1 MEIFIPKIQKNTT
14 SYWQI
19 IILSLSLILV
29 SGCASSNY
37 SVSLPGT
44 SLRTGSVKLEKRYI
58 WNPLLASDFILGY
71 GVSEQ
76 GNLYQFYK
84 KHDFNP
90 LWLSHGSLNNN
101 SKELLKSLNT
111 TWKEGLSGKNYN
123 VEEIHEM
130 INELRGAQE
139 MTPAT
144 MKKIMY
150 LDIMFT
156 NAYLE
161 YAADLYIGKVN
172 PDRLDSIWEA
182 LPQSEDLMTILDHAL
197 SKNQV
202 ARSLE
207 ELKPDNRAYDML
219 TDKME
224 QYMEIKVQGGWI
236 QPGYFPVLEYGDTSA
251 NIIHVKKFF
260 KISGD
265 LRDVDSLYMRS
276 PWFDEILT
284 DAVMEFQHR
293 HGLYVD
299 GVIGRNTLSSM
310 NYSVDQRI
318 DKIRANLERLRWLPD
333 DLGEKYILVNLPE
346 YKLRYYEND
355 KIASEMKIIIGE
367 IENST
372 PVLKDTLQ
380 YIVFN
385 PTWRLPRSIAVEEV
399 LPKIKSDSTYLNRNK
414 FSLLKGSYLS
424 KDTIHP
430 DSVDWTQIEK
440 DNFPFYIVRKPGPAN
455 PLGRVKFLF
464 PNYHAIY
471 LHDTPATHM
480 FNYRERHFSHG
491 CIRLERPFELASLLL
506 NGRMTE
512 EEISEVVESK
522 ETQSVIV
529 PDEILVH
536 FIYQTAWVDEQKKIH
551 FRDDIYYFDK
561 MTLERLEK
569 GKLALNSR
577 LN

>member
-1 MEIFIPKIQKNTT
+1 
-14 SYWQI
+14 
-19 IILSLSLILV
+19 
-29 SGCASSNY
+29 
-37 SVSLPGT
+37 
-44 SLRTGSVKLEKRYI
+44 
-58 WNPLLASDFILGY
+58 
-71 GVSEQ
+71 
-76 GNLYQFYK
+76 
-84 KHDFNP
+84 
-90 LWLSHGSLNNN
+90 
-101 SKELLKSLNT
+101 
-111 TWKEGLSGKNYN
+111 
-123 VEEIHEM
+123 
-130 INELRGAQE
+130 
-139 MTPAT
+139 
-144 MKKIMY
+144 
-150 LDIMFT
+150 
-156 NAYLE
+156 
-161 YAADLYIGKVN
+161 
-172 PDRLDSIWEA
+172 
-182 LPQSEDLMTILDHAL
+182 
-197 SKNQV
+197 
-202 ARSLE
+202 
-207 ELKPDNRAYDML
+207 
-219 TDKME
+219 
-224 QYMEIKVQGGWI
+224 
-236 QPGYFPVLEYGDTSA
+236 
-251 NIIHVKKFF
+251 
-260 KISGD
+260 
-265 LRDVDSLYMRS
+265 MRS